1 MTEWI
6 AIIISIVSFLFS
18 IYTLYITNK
27 KTNAQVEIEIK
38 KMIDEKKQAFM
49 NEMSDSSAKINYFI
63 EEELNAY
70 DKACSLYKDKKV
82 DKKRFKKD
90 YFYEICNIFEDNNF
104 KEIGKLDEKN
114 CKYNNLIDIYNEW
127 KVK

>member
-27 KTNAQVEIEIK
+27 KTNAQVEIKIK

-114 CKYNNLIDIYNEW
+114 YKYNNLIDIYNEW

>member
-6 AIIISIVSFLFS
+6 AVIISIVSFLFS

-63 EEELNAY
+63 
-70 DKACSLYKDKKV
+70 
-82 DKKRFKKD
+82 
-90 YFYEICNIFEDNNF
+90 
-104 KEIGKLDEKN
+104 
-114 CKYNNLIDIYNEW
+114 
-127 KVK
+127 